1 MCIYPRMHFLVP
13 HMSDDTQ
20 FVNRPLL
27 SGVDLRSKSDEE
39 CEENVSGIIIN
50 SAAILKIQ
58 DPR

>member
-1 MCIYPRMHFLVP
+1 MHFLVP

-50 SAAILKIQ
+50 SAAILKIR